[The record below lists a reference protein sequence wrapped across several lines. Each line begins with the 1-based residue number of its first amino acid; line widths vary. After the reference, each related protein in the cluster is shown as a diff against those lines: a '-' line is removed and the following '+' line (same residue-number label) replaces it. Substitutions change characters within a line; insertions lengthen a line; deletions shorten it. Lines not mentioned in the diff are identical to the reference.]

1 MPRGSASAFASGCQS
16 PHTRRQC
23 ATSTA
28 SQKALKRSATSSGRA
43 QRRRQHASASG
54 HLSHYSAPIVCDRPE
69 GREIAHGAVG
79 RGRPRGW
86 GQRRGSTASAKGKCG
101 RVSVIWKGGFAAR
114 LPKSRPRLMTAGN
127 KLIAARV
134 RKSPWKLC
142 NRYNRSSIAAGSG
155 R

>member
-1 MPRGSASAFASGCQS
+1 MVRHPPLPPAANHRILVGNVQPLQPHKRPSSDPRLRPGARSDVGNMPPLPGIF
-16 PHTRRQC
+16 PD
-23 ATSTA
+23 
-28 SQKALKRSATSSGRA
+28 
-43 QRRRQHASASG
+43 
-54 HLSHYSAPIVCDRPE
+54 YSAPIVCDRPE

-127 KLIAARV
+127 KLIAARI